1 MAQLSLIFILW
12 FELSVGALRVCICS
26 LNWSRWIHWFNGFSN
41 IYHWLLRQFVQDM
54 DGFWSNLLWLGSFQ
68 DPDLARFHRG
78 LLRLKAVS
86 KNPSPGGWKH
96 HRKNWPL
103 KRWMTQEKHLLKVR
117 YLQVEILEN
126 SQDVDV
132 KNAFIIE
139 DMGHFLLR
147 YWPICLFRCAE
158 E

>member
-1 MAQLSLIFILW
+1 
-12 FELSVGALRVCICS
+12 
-26 LNWSRWIHWFNGFSN
+26 
-41 IYHWLLRQFVQDM
+41 
-54 DGFWSNLLWLGSFQ
+54 
-68 DPDLARFHRG
+68 
-78 LLRLKAVS
+78 
-86 KNPSPGGWKH
+86 
-96 HRKNWPL
+96 
-103 KRWMTQEKHLLKVR
+103 MTQEKHLLKVR